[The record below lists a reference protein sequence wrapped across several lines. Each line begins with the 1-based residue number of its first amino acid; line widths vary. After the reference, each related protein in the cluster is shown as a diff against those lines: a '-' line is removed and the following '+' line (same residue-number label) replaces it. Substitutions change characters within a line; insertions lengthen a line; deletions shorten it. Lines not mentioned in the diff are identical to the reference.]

1 MNLGKFGLTILVG
14 LMLAA
19 CAENNESPRGKV
31 IGVPRVIASLT
42 ATELS
47 SAAVASG
54 LWALT
59 GNAKCDVTVVQIN
72 YQTPGTQSW
81 EMSNA
86 SAAVLIPSG
95 ASCPGPFPL
104 IAYAK
109 GTDVEKP
116 RTMANPNDSET
127 LSLMAFYAAQGYA
140 VVATDY
146 LGYALSSYPYHP
158 YLHADSEAS
167 SVIDSIRATRL
178 AAASLGLTLNGKIMV
193 TGYSQGGHA
202 SMATQRAIERENTG
216 EFNMVAAA
224 HLAGPYNLSGTLVDA
239 VINPLQGAQIFVP
252 FAVTSMQKI
261 YGTLYAKATDL
272 FNSPYDDYIESLLPN
287 PTLTSATLFSTGKL
301 PADAPL
307 IALGKI
313 FKSSYL
319 SSIVTDSNNNTIVAA
334 KKQDLLGWNPAA
346 PTTLCGGLDD
356 PTVKFLLN
364 AKATYD
370 DFRSR
375 GGTNVTIV
383 DVDPAIRFYYGGVLV
398 ASPATY
404 YVSYHGTY
412 EPPFCYQEA
421 KELFDLNK

>member
-1 MNLGKFGLTILVG
+1 MNFGKFGLTILVG
-14 LMLAA
+14 LILAA
-19 CAENNESPRGKV
+19 CGENNESPRGKV
-31 IGVPRVIASLT
+31 IGVPKVIASLR
-42 ATELS
+42 
-47 SAAVASG
+47 AADLDLAAAASG
-54 LWALT
+54 LLALT

-72 YQTPGTQSW
+72 YQTPGTQSS

-109 GTDVEKP
+109 STDVEKP
-116 RTMANPNDSET
+116 RTMANPTDSET

-146 LGYALSSYPYHP
+146 LGYALSSYPYPP
-158 YLHADSEAS
+158 YLQADSEAS

-193 TGYSQGGHA
+193 TGYSEGGHA
-202 SMATQRAIERENTG
+202 SMATQRTIERENTG
-216 EFNMVAAA
+216 EFKLVAAA

-239 VINPLQGAQIFVP
+239 VNSPLLGAQIFVP

-261 YGTLYAKATDL
+261 YGTLYAKATDV
-272 FNSPYDDYIESLLPN
+272 FNSPYDSYIESLLPN
-287 PTLTSATLFSTGKL
+287 PTLTSTTLLTQGKL

-307 IALGKI
+307 IAMGKI

-319 SSIVTDSNNNTIVAA
+319 SSIVNDSNNATIVEA

-346 PTTLCGGLDD
+346 PTTLCAGLAD

-364 AKATYD
+364 AKTTYD

-383 DVDPAIRFYYGGVLV
+383 DVDPAIQSYYGSVLA
-398 ASPATY
+398 ASSATY
-404 YVSYHGTY
+404 YGLYHGTF

-421 KELFDLNK
+421 KKLFDLNK